1 MNTFIYCHALF
12 ISFSH
17 GLNIGFFILSSY
29 PLINYLE
36 YPLLLSQNLLLL
48 LLTGSINRNL
58 KSSVLQSFAIIL
70 FISCIGGGFLPMSI
84 VLGAL
89 VSKIS
94 SNFQIVEVFY
104 FNPKS
109 VLEML
114 DWTSSGPG
122 WTASGPTSNF
132 FFEI

>member
-1 MNTFIYCHALF
+1 
-12 ISFSH
+12 
-17 GLNIGFFILSSY
+17 
-29 PLINYLE
+29 
-36 YPLLLSQNLLLL
+36 
-48 LLTGSINRNL
+48 
-58 KSSVLQSFAIIL
+58 
-70 FISCIGGGFLPMSI
+70 MSI

-114 DWTSSGPG
+114 EWTSSGPG
-122 WTASGPTSNF
+122 WTTSGPTSNF